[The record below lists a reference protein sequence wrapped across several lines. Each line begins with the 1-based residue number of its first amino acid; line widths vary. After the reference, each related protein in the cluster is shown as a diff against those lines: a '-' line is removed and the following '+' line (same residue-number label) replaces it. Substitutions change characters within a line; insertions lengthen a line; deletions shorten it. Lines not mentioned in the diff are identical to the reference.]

1 MDRFFAVI
9 GSVAIAVGLP
19 VFSGCTQSLPD
30 VSVQPSADA
39 EIVRQMEPRETWDV
53 YLLQGK
59 RIGYG
64 KTTVQ
69 SNVDEGQDV
78 VVTTGLNHLAV
89 KRAGQTTEEDI
100 LTTSV
105 ETPQGQMLRFRSEI
119 RMGQKPIHTVGRVRG
134 NRLDIEVSGAEAAPM
149 RTSLAWPPNCR
160 GPYALEQSLM
170 QKPMQPGERRTMKSF
185 VVGFNQVADIELTAK
200 DYAPTKLLHG
210 AYDLLQIKTLTRL
223 ADGQKIEGAVWA
235 DRTGDTLKTYS
246 QAMGLETFRAS
257 KVEALEKA
265 DVVEL
270 DLLPGTLVK
279 VERPLL
285 RAHQTQRVR
294 YRVHLKGGDP
304 ASVFVTGPMQAVK
317 SVDPQTAEITVYAI
331 RPGQPEGNSHA
342 PADPPSEDDLGPNS
356 FIQSDDPLIVAD
368 AKKAVGPET
377 DPWKIAAALERYVHE
392 ELKKK
397 NFSQAFATA
406 SEVARS
412 LEGDCTEHAVF
423 LAALCR
429 ARGIPARVAIGLVY
443 IQGDQAFGYHMW
455 TEAYIDKRWI
465 PLDGTLARGG
475 IGAGHLKIQHTNLKG
490 ASAYSAFLPVVQVL
504 GRLSIEVLDVQE

>member
-9 GSVAIAVGLP
+9 ASAAVALGLP
-19 VFSGCTQSLPD
+19 LSTGCTQSLPD
-30 VSVQPSADA
+30 VSAQTSTTT
-39 EIVRQMEPRETWDV
+39 EIVSKIEPRETWDV

-64 KTTVQ
+64 KTTVRSEVQ
-69 SNVDEGQDV
+69 EGRDV
-78 VVTTGLNHLAV
+78 VVTVGLNHLAV

-100 LTTSV
+100 LTTSI
-105 ETPQGQMLRFRSEI
+105 ETPRGRMLRFESEM
-119 RMGQKPIHTVGRVRG
+119 RMGKKPIRTIGQVHG
-134 NRLDIEVSGAEAAPM
+134 NRLDIDVSGSEAGPL
-149 RTSLAWPPNCR
+149 RTSIAFPADCL
-160 GPYALEQSLM
+160 GPYAIEQSLL
-170 QKPMQPGERRTMKSF
+170 QKPMQPGERRVLKSF
-185 VVGFNQVADIELTAK
+185 VVGFNQVADIELKAK
-200 DYAPTKLLHG
+200 DYEPTKLLHG
-210 AYDLLQIKTLTRL
+210 AYDLLHIETLTRL
-223 ADGQKIEGAVWA
+223 ADGQKIEGAVWT
-235 DRTGDTLKTYS
+235 DRTGDALKTFS
-246 QAMGLETFRAS
+246 QAMGLETFRAT

-270 DLLPGTLVK
+270 DLLPGTFVK
-279 VERPLL
+279 VERPLP
-285 RAHQTQRVR
+285 RAHETKRVR

-304 ASVFVTGPMQAVK
+304 AGVFVTGPMQAVK
-317 SVDPQTAEITVYAI
+317 SIDPQTAEITVYAL
-331 RPGQPEGNSHA
+331 RPGQPEGDAHA
-342 PADPPSEDDLGPNS
+342 PADPPSEDDLQPNS
-356 FIQSDDPLIVAD
+356 FIQSDDSLIVAD
-368 AKKAVGPET
+368 AKKAAGQET
-377 DPWKIAAALERYVHE
+377 DPWKTVVALERYVHD
-392 ELKKK
+392 ELKQK

-465 PLDGTLARGG
+465 PLDGTLAQGG
-475 IGAGHLKIQHTNLKG
+475 IGAGHLKIQHTNLKS

-504 GRLSIEVLDVQE
+504 GRLSIEVLDVKE

>member
-9 GSVAIAVGLP
+9 ASAAVAVG
-19 VFSGCTQSLPD
+19 FSALAGCTQSLPD
-30 VSVQPSADA
+30 VSAQTSDGT
-39 EIVRQMEPRETWDV
+39 EIVPKIEPRETWDV

-64 KTTVQ
+64 KTTIRSEVQ
-69 SNVDEGQDV
+69 EGQNV
-78 VVTTGLNHLAV
+78 VVISGLNHLAV

-105 ETPQGQMLRFRSEI
+105 EAPLGRMLRFQSEI
-119 RMGQKPIHTVGRVRG
+119 RMGKTPIHTAGRVRG
-134 NRLDIEVSGAEAAPM
+134 KQLDIDVSGTEAGPI
-149 RTSLAWPPNCR
+149 RTSLAWPSECQ
-160 GPYALEQSLM
+160 GPYAIEQSLM
-170 QKPMQPGERRTMKSF
+170 QKPMQPGEHRVLKSF

-200 DYAPTKLLHG
+200 DYEPTKLLHG
-210 AYDLLQIKTLTRL
+210 AYDLLRIETLTRL
-223 ADGQKIEGAVWA
+223 ADDQKIEGAVWT
-235 DRTGDTLKTYS
+235 DRTGDALKTYS
-246 QAMGLETFRAS
+246 QAMGLETFRAT

-270 DLLPGTLVK
+270 DLLPGTMIK
-279 VERPLL
+279 VSRPLAH
-285 RAHQTQRVR
+285 AHQTKQVR
-294 YRVHLKGGDP
+294 YRVHLRGGDP

-317 SVDPQTAEITVYAI
+317 SIDPQTAEITVYAL
-331 RPGQPEGNSHA
+331 RPGLPAGNAHA
-342 PADPPSEDDLGPNS
+342 PADPPSEDDLQPNS
-356 FIQSDDPLIVAD
+356 FIQSDDPVIVAD
-368 AKKAVGPET
+368 ARKAVGGET
-377 DPWKIAAALERYVHE
+377 DPWKTVVALERYVHDE
-392 ELKKK
+392 VKQK

-455 TEAYIDKRWI
+455 AEAYIDKRWI
-465 PLDGTLARGG
+465 PLDGTLAQGG
-475 IGAGHLKIQHTNLKG
+475 IGSGHLKIQHTNLKG

-504 GRLSIEVLDVQE
+504 GRLSIEVLDEHE